1 MYGLHAS
8 TVSTYTIGELA
19 AASGVGVE
27 TVRFYER
34 QRLLA
39 QPAKP
44 SRGYRRYGESAVKE
58 LEFIRR
64 AKLVGFALD
73 EIRELL
79 ALRARRGAPCKAVRE
94 RALAKRDAIDAKIAE
109 LEELRSAVNGLLSVC
124 TGAVAVEQCSILGA
138 LDGVADTAE
147 GDAVQRARRAS
158 RRRAAR

>member
-1 MYGLHAS
+1 MATAARPS
-8 TVSTYTIGELA
+8 YTIGELA

-34 QRLLA
+34 QGLLV

-44 SRGYRRYGESAVKE
+44 SQGYRRYSPETVKE

-79 ALRARRGAPCKAVRE
+79 ALRARRGAPCTAVRE
-94 RALAKRDAIDAKIAE
+94 RAMAKREAIDAKIAE
-109 LEELRSAVNGLLSVC
+109 LQQLRAAVEELVSVC

-138 LDGVADTAE
+138 LDGVAETAE
-147 GDAVQRARRAS
+147 RKAVERARRNGGKAG
-158 RRRAAR
+158 RR